1 MQQMPAQQMTIQQL
15 NADAFWQV
23 SLVFYPQVQP
33 LCLQLQDNWQANV
46 NLLLLLSYTEQLGWQ
61 LDAASLTQGLQ
72 QMAPLNQHITQ
83 VLRQCRRE
91 LPKLPLDSNQQTELK
106 QGLLQTE
113 LVAERLEQQL
123 LCHYLRF
130 KLASNPDNLSLY
142 CQQLPAT
149 NEALQRALFDL
160 RQAAAR
166 FAAAS

>member
-1 MQQMPAQQMTIQQL
+1 MQQMTVQQL
-15 NADAFWQV
+15 NADTFWHV
-23 SLVFYPQVQP
+23 SLAFYPQVQP

-46 NLLLLLSYTEQLGWQ
+46 NVLLLLSFTEQLGWQ

-72 QMAPLNQHITQ
+72 QLAPLSQHITQ

-106 QGLLQTE
+106 HRMLQTE
-113 LVAERLEQQL
+113 LVSERLEQQL

-130 KLASNPDNLSLY
+130 TPASNPDNLSLY
-142 CQQLPAT
+142 CQQLAAT
-149 NEALQRALFDL
+149 NEALQLALFDL

>member
-1 MQQMPAQQMTIQQL
+1 MQQLTVQQL

-23 SLVFYPQVQP
+23 SLAFYPQVQP
-33 LCLQLQDNWQANV
+33 LCLQLQDHWQANV

-61 LDAASLTQGLQ
+61 LNDESLAQALQ
-72 QMAPLNQHITQ
+72 QLAPLSQQITQ

-91 LPKLPLDSNQQTELK
+91 LPKLPLDSSQQTELK
-106 QGLLQTE
+106 QGILQTE

-130 KLASNPDNLSLY
+130 TPASNPDNLSLY
-142 CQQLPAT
+142 CQQLAVT

>member
-1 MQQMPAQQMTIQQL
+1 MQQMTVQQL

-23 SLVFYPQVQP
+23 SLAFYPQVQP

-46 NLLLLLSYTEQLGWQ
+46 NLLLLSYTEQLGWQ

-72 QMAPLNQHITQ
+72 QLAPLNQHITQ

-106 QGLLQTE
+106 QGILQTE

-130 KLASNPDNLSLY
+130 TPASNPDNLSLY
-142 CQQLPAT
+142 CQQLAAE
-149 NEALQRALFDL
+149 NGALQRALFDL